1 MSQLINFLD
10 FVNEQFAPEQV
21 SSHDELSDLTWFG
34 HFTLLHEALG
44 SSVQWSTGAK
54 AYANGTRVL
63 TVTDQ
68 QRAHKEHYR
77 FYPLKGTIYRDDT
90 CILRDIKLISLLD
103 WEDAF
108 EKMWVQKVSQVLDVN
123 RHLRVR
129 RALESGDLPQFEQ
142 WIEKV
147 NQSRAAVSYLDPLPE
162 NLIIAI
168 STAFASPEERE
179 AIAYLRSVGLM

>member
-1 MSQLINFLD
+1 MPQLINFSD
-10 FVNEQFAPEQV
+10 FVNEQLAPEQV
-21 SSHDELSDLTWFG
+21 PSHEELSNLTWFG
-34 HFTLLHEALG
+34 HFTLLLETLD
-44 SSVQWSTGAK
+44 SSVQWSTGTK
-54 AYANGTRVL
+54 AYTNGTRML

-90 CILRDIKLISLLD
+90 IILRDIKLITLLD

-108 EKMWVQKVSQVLDVN
+108 KRMWVQKVSQLLDVD

-147 NQSRAAVSYLDPLPE
+147 NQSRAEVSYLDPLPE

-168 STAFASPEERE
+168 SAAFASPEEME
-179 AIAYLRSVGLM
+179 VIKYLRSVGLI

>member
-21 SSHDELSDLTWFG
+21 SLHDELSDLTWFG
-34 HFTLLHEALG
+34 HFTLLLEALG

-77 FYPLKGTIYRDDT
+77 FYPLKRNIN
-90 CILRDIKLISLLD
+90 LRSLID
-103 WEDAF
+103 WNRAF
-108 EKMWVQKVSQVLDVN
+108 ETLWIQKVSQLLGISRHRVVRTAVEN
-123 RHLRVR
+123 R
-129 RALESGDLPQFEQ
+129 DIDQFEK
-142 WIEKV
+142 WIE
-147 NQSRAAVSYLDPLPE
+147 AANSKYGASGYKFPDLL
-162 NLIIAI
+162 LLAI
-168 STAFASPEERE
+168 EEVILSPEEAE
-179 AIAYLRSVGLM
+179 AIQYMRSVGLIK